1 LGISDLGKSQENLVT
16 PRSHVTSRHIIEI
29 HRIISIHIPSSSSSN
44 MEAAAWQHMVTL
56 FKHSKYAEEL
66 LVLGLWNW
74 QSVCMLVMLCQ
85 AESFVETIP

>member
-1 LGISDLGKSQENLVT
+1 
-16 PRSHVTSRHIIEI
+16 
-29 HRIISIHIPSSSSSN
+29 

>member
-1 LGISDLGKSQENLVT
+1 
-16 PRSHVTSRHIIEI
+16 
-29 HRIISIHIPSSSSSN
+29 
-44 MEAAAWQHMVTL
+44 MEAGAWQHMVTL

-85 AESFVETIP
+85 AESFVETIPGTMTLCCQRNYQAFCRVA